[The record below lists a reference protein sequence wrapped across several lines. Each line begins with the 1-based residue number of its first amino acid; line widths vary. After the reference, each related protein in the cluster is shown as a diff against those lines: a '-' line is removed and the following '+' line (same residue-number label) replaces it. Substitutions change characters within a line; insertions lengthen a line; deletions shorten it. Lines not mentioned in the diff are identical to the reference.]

1 MVTYANSWWFFQLWE
16 FLTTLSSRWQ
26 FIATYC
32 DLWHSYW
39 GLKCQQCN
47 GSREGWQSKGL
58 KGLHSYWGL
67 GQIRR
72 AFGNCF
78 PVYGNLWRFIANVCN
93 FRDVLAPFGRI
104 WQFSVTYGYL
114 WHSYIG
120 LESQYCM
127 ETGRANKSVSAWGAR
142 TAIAAWKPK
151 PKAKQFLSKQL
162 EAWGNFWE
170 CFYNYWKLIAV
181 FGNWW
186 RFMTQICR
194 HAEPTLQWKP
204 GNQLRPGGLAQLL
217 RLGSQH
223 WKRSNFVKLWQ
234 LVVVYGSL
242 WQLIEQLLMPWRVC
256 ATAT

>member
-1 MVTYANSWWFFQLWE
+1 MPIHGGFFNFWE

-47 GSREGWQSKGL
+47 GSREGWQSNWGL
-58 KGLHSYWGL
+58 KGLHSIAVHSYWGL

-93 FRDVLAPFGRI
+93 FRDVLGPFGRI

-170 CFYNYWKLIAV
+170 CFTTRGSWLLFLA
-181 FGNWW
+181 
-186 RFMTQICR
+186 T
-194 HAEPTLQWKP
+194 
-204 GNQLRPGGLAQLL
+204 GGDLWH
-217 RLGSQH
+217 RYVGMESQH
-223 WKRSNFVKLWQ
+223 YN
-234 LVVVYGSL
+234 GSREINWGL
-242 WQLIEQLLMPWRVC
+242 EG
-256 ATAT
+256 

>member
-1 MVTYANSWWFFQLWE
+1 M
-16 FLTTLSSRWQ
+16 
-26 FIATYC
+26 
-32 DLWHSYW
+32 
-39 GLKCQQCN
+39 
-47 GSREGWQSKGL
+47 
-58 KGLHSYWGL
+58 
-67 GQIRR
+67 
-72 AFGNCF
+72 
-78 PVYGNLWRFIANVCN
+78 
-93 FRDVLAPFGRI
+93 LAPFGRI

-114 WHSYIG
+114 RHSYIG
-120 LESQYCM
+120 LESQYWM
-127 ETGRANKSVSAWGAR
+127 ETGRANKSVSAR